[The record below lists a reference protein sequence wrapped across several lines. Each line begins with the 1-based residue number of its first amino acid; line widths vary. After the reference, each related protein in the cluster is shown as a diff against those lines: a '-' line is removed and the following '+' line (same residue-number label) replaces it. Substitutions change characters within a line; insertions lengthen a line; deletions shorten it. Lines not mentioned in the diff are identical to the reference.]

1 MGFKSGENAGQSIQQ
16 ISSPHYGSSST
27 ADVGV
32 NVREDNF
39 IAMTICASV
48 CLSRRRLPPV
58 RITSLEL
65 LLSPRQLCR
74 SACRRETLLT
84 SGISENHSVP
94 SLDCTVGGQSVPI
107 QKI

>member
-1 MGFKSGENAGQSIQQ
+1 MCLKIC
-16 ISSPHYGSSST
+16 H
-27 ADVGV
+27 
-32 NVREDNF
+32 NVLR
-39 IAMTICASV
+39 ASV

-74 SACRRETLLT
+74 SACHRETLLG
-84 SGISENHSVP
+84 SGISENHSEP
-94 SLDCTVGGQSVPI
+94 SLDCTVGGQFVRI